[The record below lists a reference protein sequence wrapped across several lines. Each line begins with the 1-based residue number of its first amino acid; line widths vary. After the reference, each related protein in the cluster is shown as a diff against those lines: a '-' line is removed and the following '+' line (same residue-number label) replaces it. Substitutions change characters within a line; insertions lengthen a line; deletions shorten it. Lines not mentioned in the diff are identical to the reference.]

1 MAKSSKT
8 PSYKNDEEEVEA
20 FMATLEHPL
29 KNEID
34 AVRLIIKNANPNL
47 CERIKWAAPSY
58 YIGKTDLVTFNTR
71 SEKKVLLVFHNIA
84 IVSIPSPLLEGEY
97 NDRRL
102 MYFNNMAEVEANKP
116 ELERIIKEYSALVVQ
131 AANIK

>member
-1 MAKSSKT
+1 MKESSKT
-8 PSYKNDEEEVEA
+8 PGYETDQEEVEA

-29 KNEID
+29 KDEIE
-34 AVRLIIKNANPNL
+34 AVRQIIKKAGPKL

-84 IVSIPSPLLEGEY
+84 IVDIASLLLEGTY
-97 NDRRL
+97 KDRRL
-102 MYFNNMAEVEANKP
+102 MYFNNMVEVKANKP
-116 ELERIIKEYSALVVQ
+116 ELVRIIKEYIAL
-131 AANIK
+131 AEKAGK